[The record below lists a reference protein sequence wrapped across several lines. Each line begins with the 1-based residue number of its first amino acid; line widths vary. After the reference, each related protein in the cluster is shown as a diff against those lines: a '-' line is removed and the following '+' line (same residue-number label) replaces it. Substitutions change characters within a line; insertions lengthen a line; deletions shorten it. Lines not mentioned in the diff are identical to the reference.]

1 MINAFPPDHELL
13 AFFESEPTVLTP
25 GDPWFTNTLEFTT
38 VRGEITVRCRFVPT
52 YGEMTTQ
59 LTVNGHELAKFELEG
74 AETIRIIT
82 SAHQE
87 ALEATFA
94 PARGLGPF
102 VLLLKPRVWAAWGN
116 VRQFR

>member
-1 MINAFPPDHELL
+1 MNRDFPTDEELL
-13 AFFESEPTVLTP
+13 AFFESEPLGPAP
-25 GDPWFTNTLEFTT
+25 GEPWFYGTLDFTT
-38 VRGEITVRCRFVPT
+38 VRADITVRCRLSAP
-52 YGEMTTQ
+52 YGEITTQ
-59 LTVNGHELAKFELEG
+59 LTMNGHELAKFELEG

-82 SAHQE
+82 SADQE

-102 VLLLKPRVWAAWGN
+102 VLILKPRVWAAWGN